1 MAHDTIHGK
10 NLYLRVTE
18 PLYFVNTLVMN
29 AERSRSIG
37 FNVKVMMGGPEKFPT
52 HTFEGAGIKKNKL
65 LLFTDAIAY
74 WTRMV
79 IDVTGKS
86 ESENEA
92 ETERMLEG
100 LEGEV
105 ETH

>member
-18 PLYFVNTLVMN
+18 PLYFVNTLVKN

-65 LLFTDAIAY
+65 LLFTDATIRAAPQSHDPSMPDGGDAP
-74 WTRMV
+74 REC
-79 IDVTGKS
+79 G
-86 ESENEA
+86 
-92 ETERMLEG
+92 R
-100 LEGEV
+100 
-105 ETH
+105 